1 MPIMLIIY
9 LLQIICLLVSS
20 SLPLLNAI
28 SEPSSSIKFN
38 TKARWNDKSVI
49 LHKRRERSS
58 DYDGDNLTYVL
69 KKRVTGGGVEERLQL
84 LPKSSEWSSPASKQ
98 RIKNVISLAL
108 GITIAHQL
116 YFHRKHIQSSIPTK
130 DQIQSYVLQI
140 VSNIHEKGNVGIVY
154 YVLLLTFSECVG
166 LTTMPIEISG
176 GMVYGFSTG
185 LRLNAIG
192 KVGGGMLAY
201 TLGRTILYSKIK
213 AYLLRQSATTSSTT
227 TTTNSSSK
235 LSLILDLLSNSI
247 HHKTFT
253 HSLLLRFSI
262 LPQLIK
268 NLTLSVMD
276 PVKWWIFLSVTC
288 LHVLP
293 YTVIWS
299 ALGHDSALRLQEN
312 HDIALPPNI
321 ILNITVLCVTIF
333 GFVGVPVLTAWWI
346 RQMRLLAG
354 DLRSPLNK

>member
-1 MPIMLIIY
+1 M
-9 LLQIICLLVSS
+9 
-20 SLPLLNAI
+20 A
-28 SEPSSSIKFN
+28 
-38 TKARWNDKSVI
+38 
-49 LHKRRERSS
+49 
-58 DYDGDNLTYVL
+58 
-69 KKRVTGGGVEERLQL
+69 
-84 LPKSSEWSSPASKQ
+84 
-98 RIKNVISLAL
+98 
-108 GITIAHQL
+108 
-116 YFHRKHIQSSIPTK
+116 
-130 DQIQSYVLQI
+130 
-140 VSNIHEKGNVGIVY
+140 Y
-154 YVLLLTFSECVG
+154 YALLLAFSECVG

-176 GMVYGFSTG
+176 GMLYGFSTG

-201 TLGRTILYSKIK
+201 TVGRTLLYSKIK
-213 AYLLRQSATTSSTT
+213 SYLLQQSTT
-227 TTTNSSSK
+227 TENPKTSSK

-247 HHKTFT
+247 HQKTFT
-253 HSLLLRFSI
+253 NSLLLRFSI

-312 HDIALPPNI
+312 HDMIIPPNL

-354 DLRSPLNK
+354 DLSKPLH